1 MSWFQAKKVQ
11 PAPRPIRTPTKFPT
25 GIFVCV
31 VETNTFYYIKGK
43 TKFKVYSDR
52 VFSSW
57 DRPASWAMEI
67 ALRDF
72 TYGGLLGF
80 RDGTLIHN
88 IADGK
93 MYLVSANK
101 RRHIVSPD
109 VFEKYGLDESRVLR
123 VSEAEISLHEEGE
136 QLD

>member
-1 MSWFQAKKVQ
+1 MSWFQKTPKLPEIQ
-11 PAPRPIRTPTKFPT
+11 PIRTKTKFPS
-25 GIFVCV
+25 GLFVNV
-31 VETNTFYYIKGK
+31 GEAIYYIKGD
-43 TKFKVYSDR
+43 TKFKLYSYR

-57 DRPASWAMEI
+57 NAFAVLATPE
-67 ALRDF
+67 ALSGF
-72 TYGGLLGF
+72 KYGGTLGF

-109 VFEKYGLDESRVLR
+109 VFDKYGLDESRVLR
-123 VSEAEISLHEEGE
+123 VSEAEISLHEEGAE
-136 QLD
+136 LD